1 MTGQPFTRCA
11 TTTVVDVAPT
21 ESALYFP
28 PLKTFKASP
37 SCFFANATTLSTD
50 ARYDSISGHVSSS
63 RVRSE
68 P

>member
-11 TTTVVDVAPT
+11 TMIVDVAPT

-37 SCFFANATTLSTD
+37 PCFFANATNSQPTPDTIPYLDTCLRRG
-50 ARYDSISGHVSSS
+50 AR
-63 RVRSE
+63 
-68 P
+68 